1 MGKNFQSTVYLF
13 PHPDEDNDQDVRD
26 RAMLY
31 YRLLKTNLQKAKV
44 VVCGQP
50 KVILEKES
58 VKADKVSRFMD
69 FRWINFHLTL
79 LH

>member
-1 MGKNFQSTVYLF
+1 MQVFDRFS
-13 PHPDEDNDQDVRD
+13 HADEDGDQDVRD

-31 YRLLKTNLQKAKV
+31 YRLLKANLPTAKK

-58 VKADKVSRFMD
+58 VRARKVCESD
-69 FRWINFHLTL
+69 
-79 LH
+79 